1 MGLRVCS
8 FARVSSDGAVVW
20 CLELINSSKEILTFP
35 LGSGMPPHPSGESSR
50 VRGGSQDGPHPH
62 GPLEEPRSLVPYTN
76 CYPLTSN
83 YPLVRAIN
91 YKSEANWGN

>member
-1 MGLRVCS
+1 MGLRVCT
-8 FARVSSDGAVVW
+8 FARVSSDGALVW
-20 CLELINSSKEILTFP
+20 HLELTNFSKEILTSS
-35 LGSGMPPHPSGESSR
+35 LGLGMPPFPSGESSG
-50 VRGGSQDGPHPH
+50 VRGGSQGRPHPR